1 MKKVTKMEKN
11 HMELAA
17 IRSDL
22 PAASLMKSTRN
33 KMQMGAK
40 MANAKATNQ
49 AAYQGTKAKFE
60 NSSGNNINT
69 GVPTIALMSPPFS
82 QDGHFLYSYYF
93 DV

>member
-1 MKKVTKMEKN
+1 MEKN

-17 IRSDL
+17 IRSDV
-22 PAASLMKSTRN
+22 PAASLMKSIRN

-40 MANAKATNQ
+40 MANAMATNQ

-69 GVPTIALMSPPFS
+69 GVPTIAVINPHFS
-82 QDGHFLYSYYF
+82 QDGHFFIFILF
-93 DV
+93 